1 MSEVQINLGTTSVIC
16 TSSYLITLVHAET
29 NDHIVQTYMFY
40 NKPTYLLVWSRDKSA
55 SLSRAG
61 KMDELT
67 TTTSRKSQKL
77 KTRTIVI
84 ATRLKF
90 LSEQKN

>member
-1 MSEVQINLGTTSVIC
+1 
-16 TSSYLITLVHAET
+16 
-29 NDHIVQTYMFY
+29 MFY

-67 TTTSRKSQKL
+67 TTTSRKSQQI

-84 ATRLKF
+84 AITIGIVLVIF
-90 LSEQKN
+90 GGLVFPLSFQAIMDAVLDEVS